1 MAKYVHTPITTDR
14 SIRILTLHPGA
25 PDDRLR
31 GDLEIVNI
39 DASGGDYETIS
50 YVWGN
55 SSKTHHMVC
64 NGSEIPITESLHGAL
79 TCVRLPH
86 MSRRLWA
93 DQICIDQD
101 NVKEKSSQV
110 PLMDV
115 IYRNAGRVLVWLGHD
130 QDGVAGAAFS
140 LITNLAATFA
150 DEKKRFDFDQ
160 VHSDSLLWG
169 SRPKTEDEW
178 SPLRA
183 LSGLPWFTRV
193 WVIQEI
199 GTKAPATLFW
209 GDARVEWDFLCSV
222 CQALTD
228 YHHLRMHVDI
238 QTPKIKYM
246 YRRFIEPDRTSR
258 HANRFSFI
266 YELHRARHLQASD
279 PRDRVYALLGH
290 YAIRNSSN
298 EELRALKPDYNKA
311 LEEVYI
317 DVATRNLVGNSTL
330 LTLASVEHNVLP
342 SKQVATKISSM
353 DYSSISPN
361 KLPSWV
367 PDWRVY
373 QTYMLSEPTSPHRAS
388 GALPASLR
396 VDSLSKTVCLKGVL
410 VDAVVAC
417 SQPLGP
423 REFHVDSY
431 EGFTS
436 IEQIWREVCGQS
448 DFDVAARYLTLCG
461 HSSPGEGES
470 GHDRDE
476 QEIEE
481 GSAVF
486 AYLQTLSNACVA
498 VAWQDGQPYDSV
510 PARKWLAHGAK
521 YLSHVVQSC
530 GVSRKL
536 QGLAEGGDMAK
547 WARAANNA
555 TRNRAFARTRYGY
568 YVLGPKMMEPGDLVC
583 VLYGGKMPFCPQPWG
598 SKYLL
603 VGECYV
609 HGIMNGEM
617 IKMAERGGIK
627 EEVFQIV

>member
-1 MAKYVHTPITTDR
+1 MTTDR
-14 SIRILTLHPGA
+14 SIRILTLYPGR
-25 PDDRLR
+25 PKDQLR
-31 GDLEIVNI
+31 GELEIVDI
-39 DASGGDYETIS
+39 VGSAGEYEAIS

-55 SSKTHHMVC
+55 LSKTHEMIC
-64 NGSEIPITESLHGAL
+64 NDAEILITESLYGAL
-79 TCVRLPH
+79 TCMRLPSV
-86 MSRRLWA
+86 SRRLWA

-101 NVKEKSSQV
+101 NALEKSSQI

-115 IYRNAGRVLVWLGHD
+115 IYRNAGHVLVWLGHN
-130 QDGVAGAAFS
+130 QGEVEVTAFR
-140 LITNLAATFA
+140 LITDLAATFA
-150 DEKKRFDFDQ
+150 EEKKRLEFDRT
-160 VHSDSLLWG
+160 HSDTLIYG
-169 SRPKTEDEW
+169 PETKDEW

-183 LSGLPWFTRV
+183 LTKLPWFTRV

-199 GTKAPATLFW
+199 GTQAPATLFW
-209 GDARVEWDFLCSV
+209 GNARIEWELLYSV
-222 CQALTD
+222 CRTLND
-228 YHHLRMHVDI
+228 YHQLRGHFNI
-238 QTPKIKYM
+238 QTPKLKYM

-279 PRDRVYALLGH
+279 PRDRVYAMLGH
-290 YAIRNSSN
+290 YSICNSPN
-298 EELRALKPDYNKA
+298 EKLRALTPDYTKT

-317 DVATRNLVGNSTL
+317 DVATRDLAGDNGTL
-330 LTLASVEHNVLP
+330 LTLASVQHGILP
-342 SKQVATKISSM
+342 SRQAAVKFASL

-373 QTYMLSEPTSPHRAS
+373 QSYILSEPTSPHHAS
-388 GALPASLR
+388 GALPGSLR
-396 VDSLSKTVCLKGVL
+396 VDSSSKTLCIKGVL

-423 REFHVDSY
+423 REFQIDRS
-431 EGFTS
+431 EGFTPV
-436 IEQIWREVCGQS
+436 EKIWREVCGQS
-448 DFDVAARYLTLCG
+448 DFDVAARYLPFCG
-461 HSSPGEGES
+461 HCSPGEGES
-470 GHDRDE
+470 GHDRGAKETSED
-476 QEIEE
+476 
-481 GSAVF
+481 SAVF

-536 QGLAEGGDMAK
+536 QDLAEGGDMAK

-555 TRNRAFARTRYGY
+555 TRNRAFARTQYGY
-568 YVLGPKMMEPGDLVC
+568 YVLGPIVMEPGDLGC
-583 VLYGGKMPFCPQPWG
+583 VLYGGKMPFCLRPWG